1 MKKSTKDS
9 KGSYEPVTK
18 VKDTHHEL
26 LKRIGIELEERRK
39 EKNIS
44 VTTLCDK
51 VGISRT
57 TYYRITKGMIYFNI
71 QKMLDLLDELGA
83 NVTINF
89 RDNNTT
95 EQA

>member
-1 MKKSTKDS
+1 MDKLVKDS
-9 KGSYEPVTK
+9 KGSYEPVIK
-18 VKDTHHEL
+18 VKDTHHKL

-57 TYYRITKGMIYFNI
+57 TYYRIKEGMIYFNI
-71 QKMLDLLDELGA
+71 QKMLDLLDELDTS
-83 NVTINF
+83 VIINF
-89 RDNNTT
+89 KDNNTT